1 MMGRHGQ
8 LLAATAIA
16 LVVAATIAGCGGN
29 SPLGFADRGCAQIVL
44 GVQGR
49 VVPETS
55 GLTCAGVKRVIGV
68 GVPATPGGYL
78 IGTREP
84 RVFWKCHKYPSKGT
98 STDLISCSRGGR
110 SFAIRRVK

>member
-1 MMGRHGQ
+1 
-8 LLAATAIA
+8 
-16 LVVAATIAGCGGN
+16 
-29 SPLGFADRGCAQIVL
+29 
-44 GVQGR
+44 
-49 VVPETS
+49 
-55 GLTCAGVKRVIGV
+55 VKRVIGV